1 MDSQSGRRPLFGR
14 YERDCVCVCV
24 CVHAFVRVRAHAC
37 VRVCECACVPLSL
50 NPNKIFKISLRTAG
64 EFVVVKGLFQV
75 PSIVKEVG
83 YL

>member
-24 CVHAFVRVRAHAC
+24 RACARARAC
-37 VRVCECACVPLSL
+37 VRVCECACVPLSP